1 MSRVPTPAPESATGA
16 TAEIYAQIKKAIG
29 KVPNMKK
36 LIFATIAVTLL
47 SSGPV
52 LAESILGDPAG
63 GITRHE
69 WGMDA
74 AHGYASDP
82 TVPEPLA
89 QVPPTPHVEH
99 PASVAK
105 VPSTAG
111 KATAGASNNGGA
123 AQ

>member
-1 MSRVPTPAPESATGA
+1 
-16 TAEIYAQIKKAIG
+16 
-29 KVPNMKK
+29 MKK

-63 GITRHE
+63 EITRHV

-82 TVPEPLA
+82 TGWEPLA
-89 QVPPTPHVEH
+89 QVPPTSHVEH
-99 PASVAK
+99 PAPVAK
-105 VPSTAG
+105 VPSTTG
-111 KATAGASNNGGA
+111 KATAGTSNNGGA
-123 AQ
+123 AE